1 MELEESGFLKEQGVR
16 LIGTTSETI
25 KKAEDRLEFKATM
38 EKIGEPCAASLVV
51 EDVESGIKFAEEIG
65 YPVVLRP
72 AYTMGGSGGGIAHDR
87 TQLVEILE
95 NGLRLSRV
103 GQVLV
108 ERCIAGWKEIEYEV
122 MRDSNG
128 NCITVCNMENID
140 PVGVHTGDSIVVAPS
155 QTLGDK
161 EYQMLRTSALN
172 IISELNITGG
182 CNVQYALHPETF
194 EYCVIEVNPRVS
206 RSSALASKATGYP
219 IAKVAAKIALGYTLD
234 EIKNAVTKK
243 N

>member
-1 MELEESGFLKEQGVR
+1 MK
-16 LIGTTSETI
+16 LIGTTAETI
-25 KKAEDRLEFKATM
+25 FKAEDRQAFKDTM
-38 EKIGEPCAASLVV
+38 EKIGEPCAPSLVV
-51 EDVESGIKFAEEIG
+51 HNVEDGIAFTNTIG

-72 AYTMGGSGGGIAHDR
+72 AYTLGGSGGGIAHNETELID
-87 TQLVEILE
+87 ILS

-103 GQVLV
+103 GEVLV

-122 MRDSNG
+122 MRDANG

-182 CNVQYALHPETF
+182 CNVQYALHPDN
-194 EYCVIEVNPRVS
+194 I
-206 RSSALASKATGYP
+206 
-219 IAKVAAKIALGYTLD
+219 
-234 EIKNAVTKK
+234 
-243 N
+243 